1 MTDLDRLLEL
11 HDELQEETGYFPHR
25 FYEKTEK
32 EYESLKAEIEG
43 MIEDGKFVKSW
54 VKEYGQGNKDY
65 LKQMYYDLESQVAKL
80 KETCGLCAEE
90 QIKLKEELEYM
101 TDTNIT
107 GARNSAYFAHEN
119 GKLQSTLD
127 EIREHLKDVPM
138 MINNEEFVE
147 IVREALAKH
156 EGKGDLAT
164 K

>member
-1 MTDLDRLLEL
+1 MNLLDQLIDLYEEL
-11 HDELQEETGYFPHR
+11 DSPHEPVR
-25 FYEKTEK
+25 KQVKIKYDTV
-32 EYESLKAEIEG
+32 YAEIEG